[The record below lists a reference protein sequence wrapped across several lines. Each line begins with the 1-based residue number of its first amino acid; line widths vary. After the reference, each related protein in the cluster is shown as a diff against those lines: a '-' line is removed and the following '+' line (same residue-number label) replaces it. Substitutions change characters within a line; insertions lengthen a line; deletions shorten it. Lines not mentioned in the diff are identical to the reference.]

1 MADILGIIF
10 GSFGVSKAI
19 YASLFAAIGNPQLA
33 SAIYAVGLMLLTGLI
48 GLPLYLKKIYIK
60 I

>member
-1 MADILGIIF
+1 M
-10 GSFGVSKAI
+10 SKAI

-33 SAIYAVGLMLLTGLI
+33 SAIYAVGLMLFTGLI